1 MGGWLSRPCSGPR
14 GHGAGSRTERF
25 VWRKIR
31 SEGDVR
37 VSLGIYR
44 RPHGPEAHSAS
55 RTVSRARAVRGPPF
69 MPPFVAQR

>member
-1 MGGWLSRPCSGPR
+1 MCG
-14 GHGAGSRTERF
+14 
-25 VWRKIR
+25 
-31 SEGDVR
+31 